1 MKDTALCYSIG
12 ALLYCPAHN
21 ETIAGSVICQK
32 IPAPFSLA
40 LCLEDTIADAFV
52 TQAETILI
60 SSLQK
65 IEAARQTCHF
75 YQIGRAHV

>member
-21 ETIAGSVICQK
+21 ETIASSVICQK

-60 SSLQK
+60 TQ
-65 IEAARQTCHF
+65 
-75 YQIGRAHV
+75 

>member
-1 MKDTALCYSIG
+1 MFQNIREGEPAQMKDTALCYSIG

-52 TQAETILI
+52 TQAETDRK
-60 SSLQK
+60 S
-65 IEAARQTCHF
+65 
-75 YQIGRAHV
+75 VV